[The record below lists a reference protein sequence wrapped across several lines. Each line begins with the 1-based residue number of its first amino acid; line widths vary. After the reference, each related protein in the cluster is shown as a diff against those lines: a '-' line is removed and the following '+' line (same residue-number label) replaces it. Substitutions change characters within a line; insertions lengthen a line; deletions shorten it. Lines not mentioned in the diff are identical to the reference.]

1 MGDIGSGSGEDGSG
15 GFGSGGFG
23 SGDLGSGDLGS
34 GFAGGNADVNALS
47 TFELA
52 GLPSGMTPL
61 AIAASTGHEDIVA
74 ALIARNADV
83 NYRSPLVL
91 AAAQGFVGIVERLLR
106 SGAIVNQACG
116 ESAAM
121 CGGLDN
127 LGATALHAAARL
139 AHPAIVQALL
149 DYNADPRATTIF
161 GADPR
166 SLANDAARRSAADP
180 AYGARL
186 QEKGGGQ
193 PEEVLRLLD
202 RNARDRTRSMRREP
216 SSRNANRTAYA

>member
-1 MGDIGSGSGEDGSG
+1 MGTMLALTGRRLSGLDAKV
-15 GFGSGGFG
+15 
-23 SGDLGSGDLGS
+23 LGLATHTLASDDVPRVVNEL
-34 GFAGGNADVNALS
+34 ATALADVNKSEAAGVVGNVLS
-47 TFELA
+47 RLETQLQAVPSDVAPRRAAIDGWFA
-52 GLPSGMTPL
+52 GDSL
-61 AIAASTGHEDIVA
+61 EDIVA

-139 AHPAIVQALL
+139 AKRCWSGHSGCCCFELVRLMKARSEVGLIV
-149 DYNADPRATTIF
+149 F
-161 GADPR
+161 
-166 SLANDAARRSAADP
+166 
-180 AYGARL
+180 
-186 QEKGGGQ
+186 
-193 PEEVLRLLD
+193 
-202 RNARDRTRSMRREP
+202 
-216 SSRNANRTAYA
+216 SSGLTGPPCTQSK